1 LTDINSRFYLPCFCF
16 YSYYI
21 WSKLLDWSLLVRFFK
36 KFIVFLFTLA
46 LTFAFITPS
55 ANALTPQDVNTNNTS
70 DLSLT
75 KRSEYIGD
83 DGNPGFN
90 VEYTGGDN
98 SYSYLEVKD
107 ETTQEVVGH
116 CYLNYYTKT
125 CTIDLSPS
133 GQYYYTESPFT
144 TVGKHTYKAY
154 LHLENT
160 QVVESNS
167 IEYERKPLTLTLSST
182 SPDFGRNTYANY
194 SYALNQN
201 VNGSSHSVFVVDLTD
216 NRVLSDG
223 KTFNNPAAFN
233 FGPTHYYQA
242 YFAKMPRNAD
252 GTLKA
257 NPTRGELTDI
267 LATSN
272 VISLSRQ
279 PWKVV
284 LWTYG
289 GGYPLEAGTS
299 KGGGQYTTY
308 IVENATGKILTYNV
322 DSSYDY
328 YLDYPSAG
336 HEGDSSWATAYVARV
351 WATDQGGD
359 GIEPHY
365 LSDLKDIQA
374 DSNGYS
380 LKTSV
385 VNDPEETQGGAN
397 PSQQCAQGCHGD
409 PINTATGEFFEN
421 IKDLATPGA
430 GITPNASRSY
440 AVSRS
445 NTSSTMGFGWI
456 NSYDMKLYA
465 PDNATISTSNKL
477 KIKQENGSI
486 INFQKLSDGTW
497 ETNAATQAT
506 LNFVNNQYV
515 LTRNKVETFIFD
527 ADGKLIQTKDAYT
540 SVINFGYTNDK
551 LTSATD
557 TKGNTI
563 TFAYNTDG
571 YIESASDGIGNT
583 IAYAYDA
590 TGRLIT
596 ATNSNGVI
604 TNYTY
609 DSNNRMTSQTNPL
622 GGTTSN
628 EYDGSNRVVKQTDPL
643 GNVMTFD
650 YVDNGD
656 TKTTTI
662 TYPDSSVVKETYYKG
677 QLSTKTVNPSTPN
690 ERTWKYNYNDANQLI
705 SLVNPDGTSN
715 SSLYDGNGNVVQSI
729 DSLGRTTKV
738 SYNEFNKPLT
748 VEDAAGNITTNTY
761 DTQGNLASTTNAL
774 GETTSYT
781 HNADGAITSA
791 TDAKGNAVG
800 ANPADHTSVF
810 GYSDKG
816 LLTTTTNALGQ
827 TSVNNYDALG
837 RIVENISPRGMEAGV
852 NQNDFKNTVAYNSLN
867 LPASTID
874 PLGNETSLT
883 YDAMGNVLSSKD
895 ALRNVSTYTYDVM
908 GNMLTKTNALQQTIS
923 YHYDNM
929 NRVDSITDANGK
941 VSTITYDI
949 LGKVVETKDVLQRS
963 TKQEW
968 DKSGNLVASID
979 NNNARTEY
987 SYDILGN
994 LISTK
999 SPTGDTSTMSYD
1011 VLNRLVSVKDAEGK
1025 ETKTEYDA
1033 LSRPVKTINPDQ
1045 TFTTTTYD
1053 SVGNVIS
1060 TTDEAGKVRTWEYD
1074 NLGRKTK
1081 YIDETQREE
1090 SYAYDAASN
1099 LTSKTR
1105 ADGSVVNYVYDTRN
1119 LLTTVDYPGTD
1130 ADINYTYDAL
1140 GRKLTEQKGTEPVST
1155 YAYDAIGQL
1164 SSRGPPNNKVSYAYD
1179 VLGNITKLTYPS
1191 GREVNY
1197 AYDDASQ
1204 LTSLADATLGNISY
1218 AYDSRGNE
1226 TSITLPNGVIES
1238 NIYDANSRRTSVNI
1252 AKGNDAIY
1260 SKSQTYSTVGNIIQ
1274 QGKTGSSI
1282 AAPTLEDFT
1291 YDPLSRITAQKNNSD
1306 GSSDN
1311 SYGYDAVGNLT
1322 TINDSTQSFDDS
1334 GKILTSGTKTFGY
1347 DALNNRTSETLQSA
1361 TSPSKNYAWSVENL
1375 LSEVAKPADSKTIN
1389 YTYDAQGLLATRSE
1403 NAVVTN
1409 TFTWDSKSSIP
1420 TMLSDGEYEYIY
1432 GNSRVPLAQ
1441 IRLSDNEVKYLH
1453 ADVNGSVT
1461 ASTDVNGNASG
1472 SVVYSPYGT
1481 TTDAPIS
1488 HFGFAGEWTDKD
1500 TGHSYLRAR
1509 WLDTSTGTFLSEDPL
1524 TQSTGQTFG
1533 YTAGNPLQQIDPLG
1547 LCSILAGDLA
1557 NLGSDCY
1564 SFADTPAFQTITD
1577 SVAGF
1582 GDAASMGGTSAIRAL
1597 YGLNNVVNTCSSS
1610 YSVGELAGTAASLV
1624 IPGGGEAKAGEM
1636 AFAKA
1641 GKNVGS
1647 RLSEVR
1653 KEESGAVPL
1662 FAVQVNPAWN
1672 MSQQVFDK
1680 LVTRSKFRTSVLK
1693 ELHEKAPKNA
1703 AGEIICSICN
1713 LPISNYKF
1721 GMKRKGIVDVD
1732 HIKSWRQT
1740 KEDMV
1745 NESVAPTRT
1754 EVLDEYNK
1762 TSNLCLTH
1770 TYCNQVT
1777 KQ

>member
-1 LTDINSRFYLPCFCF
+1 V
-16 YSYYI
+16 
-21 WSKLLDWSLLVRFFK
+21 WFFK
-36 KFIVFLFTLA
+36 KFIVFLFTFA

-55 ANALTPQDVNTNNTS
+55 ANALTPQDVSTDNTS

-83 DGNPGFN
+83 DDNPGFN

-98 SYSYLEVKD
+98 GYSYLEVKD
-107 ETTQEVVGH
+107 ETTQEVVGR
-116 CYLNYYTKT
+116 CSINQYTKN
-125 CTIDLSPS
+125 CTIDLGPHH
-133 GQYYYTESPFT
+133 YYWDESPFT
-144 TVGKHTYKAY
+144 AVGKHIYKAY

-167 IEYERKPLTLTLSST
+167 IEYERKPLTLTLSTT
-182 SPDFGRNTYANY
+182 SPDFGRATHSSY
-194 SYALNQN
+194 SYALNQK
-201 VNGSSHSVFVVDLTD
+201 VNGTNHSVYVIDISDNKVLTD
-216 NRVLSDG
+216 GR
-223 KTFNNPAAFN
+223 TFNIPPDFAF
-233 FGPTHYYQA
+233 GYPHYYQA
-242 YFAKMPRNAD
+242 YFAEIPRNAD
-252 GTLKA
+252 GSIKE
-257 NPTRGELTDI
+257 NPSRGDLTDI
-267 LATSN
+267 KATSN
-272 VISLSRQ
+272 VVSLSRQ

-284 LWTYG
+284 LWADAPMFSNEYS
-289 GGYPLEAGTS
+289 LQSETS

-308 IVENATGKILTYNV
+308 IVENATGKILTHNV
-322 DSSYDY
+322 NFSNDY
-328 YLDYPSAG
+328 YLTYPNTG
-336 HEGDSSWATAYVARV
+336 HGNDSSWATAYVARV
-351 WATDQGGD
+351 WASAQLGD

-374 DSNGYS
+374 NSNGYS
-380 LKTSV
+380 LQTSPS
-385 VNDPEETQGGAN
+385 NDPEETQGGAN
-397 PSQQCAQGCHGD
+397 PSQECAQGCHGD

-421 IKDLATPGA
+421 INDLTTPGA
-430 GITPNASRSY
+430 GLTPNASRSY

-465 PDNATISTSNKL
+465 PDNAAISTSNKL

-497 ETNAATQAT
+497 ETSAATQAT
-506 LNFVNNQYV
+506 LKFVNNQYV

-527 ADGKLIQTKDAYT
+527 ADGKLVQTKDAYT
-540 SVINFGYTNDK
+540 SVINFGYANDK

-563 TFAYNTDG
+563 TFTYNAEG
-571 YIESASDGIGNT
+571 YIESASNGIGNSIT
-583 IAYAYDA
+583 YAYDA
-590 TGRLIT
+590 NGRLIT
-596 ATNSNGVI
+596 ATNLIGVI

-628 EYDGSNRVVKQTDPL
+628 EYDGANRVVKQTDPL

-662 TYPDSSVVKETYYKG
+662 TYPDTSVVKETYYKG
-677 QLSTKTVNPSTPN
+677 QLSTKTINPSTPN
-690 ERTWKYNYNDANQLI
+690 ERTWKYNYNDANQII
-705 SLVNPDGTSN
+705 SLVNPDGTSM

-761 DTQGNLASTTNAL
+761 DAQGNLASTTNAL

-810 GYSDKG
+810 GYNDKG
-816 LLTTTTNALGQ
+816 LLTTTTNALGK

-837 RIVENISPRGMEAGV
+837 RIVENISPRGMEAGA

-874 PLGNETSLT
+874 PLGSETSLT

-895 ALRNVSTYTYDVM
+895 ALGNVSTYTYDAM
-908 GNMLTKTNALQQTIS
+908 GNMLTKTNALQKTVS

-941 VSTITYDI
+941 TSTIVYNI
-949 LGKVVETKDVLQRS
+949 FGQVVETKDVMERS

-968 DKSGNLVASID
+968 DKSSNLVASID
-979 NNNARTEY
+979 NNDARTEY

-999 SPTGDTSTMSYD
+999 SPIGDISTMSYD

-1033 LSRPVKTINPDQ
+1033 LSRPVKTIKPDQ
-1045 TFTTTTYD
+1045 TFTTTAYD

-1060 TTDEAGKVRTWEYD
+1060 TTDEAGKVRNWEYD

-1081 YIDETQREE
+1081 YIDEMQREE
-1090 SYAYDAASN
+1090 SYSYDAASN

-1105 ADGSVVNYVYDTRN
+1105 ADGSVVNYVYDTLN
-1119 LLTTVDYPGTD
+1119 LLTKVDYPGTD

-1140 GRKLTEQKGTEPVST
+1140 GRKLTEQKGTEPAST

-1164 SSRGPPNNKVSYAYD
+1164 TSRGPPNNKVSYTYD
-1179 VLGNITKLTYPS
+1179 VLGNTTKLTYPS

-1204 LTSLADATLGNISY
+1204 LTSLTDTTLGNVSY
-1218 AYDSRGNE
+1218 GYDTRGNE
-1226 TSITLPNGVIES
+1226 TSLTLPNGIVES
-1238 NIYDANSRRTSVNI
+1238 NVYDANSRRTSVNI
-1252 AKGNDAIY
+1252 AKGNDVIY
-1260 SKSQTYSTVGNIIQ
+1260 SKNHAYSAVGNIVQ

-1282 AAPTLEDFT
+1282 ATPTLEDFT
-1291 YDPLSRITAQKNNSD
+1291 YDPLSRITAQKKNSD
-1306 GSSDN
+1306 GSSVN

-1347 DALNNRTSETLQSA
+1347 DARNNRTSETPQGA
-1361 TSPSKNYAWSVENL
+1361 TSPSKNYSWSVENL
-1375 LSEVAKPADSKTIN
+1375 LSAVEKPADSKTIN

-1403 NAVVTN
+1403 NTVVSN
-1409 TFTWDSKSSIP
+1409 TFTWDNISSVP

-1461 ASTDVNGNASG
+1461 ASTDANGNSSG
-1472 SVVYSPYGT
+1472 SVVYGPYGT

-1533 YTAGNPLQQIDPLG
+1533 YTAGNPLQQVDPLG

-1564 SFADTPAFQTITD
+1564 SFADTPAFQTVTD
-1577 SVAGF
+1577 AVAGF

-1610 YSVGELAGTAASLV
+1610 YSVGELVGTAASFV
-1624 IPGGGEAKAGEM
+1624 TPGGVAKAGETTV
-1636 AFAKA
+1636 AKA
-1641 GKNVGS
+1641 GKNVWS
-1647 RLSEVR
+1647 RIGELR
-1653 KEESGAVPL
+1653 KEEGG
-1662 FAVQVNPAWN
+1662 FAVMPSIGSGSNGTGLN
-1672 MSQQVFDK
+1672 FIRSFDK
-1680 LVTRSKFRTSVLK
+1680 QGGSYG
-1693 ELHEKAPKNA
+1693 ELAALTKRERLRNGIEIHHMPADSMGFGEKLNKSANKNGPRN
-1703 AGEIICSICN
+1703 AGGAIMMTAE
-1713 LPISNYKF
+1713 
-1721 GMKRKGIVDVD
+1721 D
-1732 HIKSWRQT
+1732 H
-1740 KEDMV
+1740 
-1745 NESVAPTRT
+1745 ALTRT
-1754 EVLDEYNK
+1754 YKYKATPLKVTEANLSIEDIIRRDVADIKAHFGNRYDKGLDQMKDYYASLNI
-1762 TSNLCLTH
+1762 
-1770 TYCNQVT
+1770 YY
-1777 KQ
+1777 